1 MKKKIPVIE
10 TSEEDDFLYQEL
22 MELLQQHKL
31 LRGGA
36 ALNQTLKDHNVL
48 TLYLISKQIDKI
60 RTIEETYFNENG
72 TLKSDVIEMTFADR
86 QHHLASLQSLFNN
99 I

>member
-1 MKKKIPVIE
+1 MIKKISVIE
-10 TSEEDDFLYQEL
+10 TSSKDDFLYQEL
-22 MELLQQHKL
+22 MELLWDHKL

-60 RTIEETYFNENG
+60 RNIEESYFNDDG
-72 TLKSDVIEMTFADR
+72 SLKSDIIDKTFVER
-86 QHHLASLQSLFNN
+86 QHHLASLHSLFNN

>member
-10 TSEEDDFLYQEL
+10 TSDHDDFLYLEL
-22 MELLQQHKL
+22 MDLLQQHKL
-31 LRGGA
+31 LCGAA
-36 ALNQTLKDHNVL
+36 ALNQTLKDHRVL
-48 TLYLISKQIDKI
+48 KLYLISKQIEKI
-60 RTIEETYFNENG
+60 RNIEETYFNDNG
-72 TLKSDVIEMTFADR
+72 TLKSDAIEMTFAER